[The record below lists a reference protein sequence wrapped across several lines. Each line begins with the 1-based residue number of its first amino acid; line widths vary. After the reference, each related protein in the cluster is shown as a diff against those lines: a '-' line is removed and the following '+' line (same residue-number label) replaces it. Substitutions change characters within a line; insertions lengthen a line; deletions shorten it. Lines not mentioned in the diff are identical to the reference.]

1 MNQNYRIVYNDS
13 LGVWQC
19 VPELAKTKGKTASGN
34 KIVQLGVLAT
44 AMAASS
50 SAIADVNI
58 DHDRNA
64 NGLSYNEQINIAST
78 NGTQATV
85 TVNNAGTFAMTAAGP
100 YDPNN
105 PHDNRIWLGVGHRGN
120 GTLNVDNATVTS
132 ADSIA
137 LGVRTTSNGTVN
149 LSNNA
154 IMNAQYSIIIGD
166 GSTGSMNV
174 NSGSFVGAKD
184 IWVATS
190 PHVSGT
196 INVDGA
202 GSGVQKTQL
211 NASDFIVVG
220 DEGTGVINVTNDGII
235 STQRIRMVGE
245 AVGHGSL
252 NISSGGNVIVNNI
265 ERGSNIGTARVH
277 FDAGDIKIEGGNQSN
292 FFKDFTSVDSI
303 SITNG
308 LEFNTN
314 GHNVT
319 INPNA
324 VMRGNAGRTNIVT
337 GGGFEKT
344 GQGTLTISENTI
356 RNVSGDIAV
365 SEGTLQINGNHRFAN
380 GDTLYI
386 GAHSPTDYGKFH
398 VSGNL
403 DVSQGKLSVY
413 AADLVRTML
422 ATPGHN
428 LTFNDMV
435 KAGNL
440 TGQFTTVNV
449 VDDSGT
455 PLTTSLVPQYNGN
468 AVNLTTN
475 PSSPPPPPP
484 PAHSSGAFQSAATN
498 AHNMTAANGVAQGLD
513 NVMANHST
521 SPLANIVNGLQSIG
535 TLTTD
540 AQRAQFAGELQ
551 PVINAQTPQII
562 HNQYNLATGVVS
574 ERLFQT
580 RANIAQGSDNGEDYR
595 LFKPNSDLTN
605 SVWIQATGQKHDA
618 DSRNGFAGF
627 DGHSSGVV
635 IGADGL
641 MGDNLRLGAALAYSH
656 SDIDSKGTA
665 NRQNLDAK
673 MIQGYL
679 YSDYAINDATHV
691 NGFVGFGRADIDS
704 TRTIGMLGGAIASA
718 NYDANISQVGIG
730 IDHRIGATED
740 HISPF
745 AQLRYTRVAH
755 DAYQENVSGGGG
767 AAGLTVGQNND
778 EALRLTAGVH
788 FAKPLGTH
796 TQAIGSVAAHL
807 QNHNS
812 TNINASFNGAPAVG
826 FSETAQETDKFG
838 ASLSLGIRHQ
848 FSNNTEF
855 SAQYQGEY
863 SRNAQ
868 THGGS
873 VMLKYRF

>member
-19 VPELAKTKGKTASGN
+19 VPELAKTKGKAASGN

-44 AMAASS
+44 AMASGS
-50 SAIADVNI
+50 TAIAVDLDNT
-58 DHDRNA
+58 DYLTNQ
-64 NGLSYNEQINIAST
+64 SYNETINIAST
-78 NGTQATV
+78 LGSSSLITV
-85 TVNNAGTFAMTAAGP
+85 HGDNNTLNMTAAGNGQ
-100 YDPNN
+100 YW
-105 PHDNRIWLGVGHRGN
+105 IGVGHRGN
-120 GTLNVDNATVTS
+120 GYLNIEQGATATSSDSVIVGVMDNAGRGVLKVATDGKLNVANY
-132 ADSIA
+132 
-137 LGVRTTSNGTVN
+137 L
-149 LSNNA
+149 
-154 IMNAQYSIIIGD
+154 IIGD
-166 GSTGSMNV
+166 GGNGRLDMTSASTVTAKDVSLGNEANAAGHIIVSDGNAKLTATNSMTIGDEGEGILEINHGGTV
-174 NSGSFVGAKD
+174 ETGVLILGKNSGSIGDLDMSTV
-184 IWVATS
+184 
-190 PHVSGT
+190 
-196 INVDGA
+196 VDR
-202 GSGVQKTQL
+202 SVLKT
-211 NASDFIVVG
+211 G
-220 DEGTGVINVTNDGII
+220 
-235 STQRIRMVGE
+235 
-245 AVGHGSL
+245 
-252 NISSGGNVIVNNI
+252 NI
-265 ERGSNIGTARVH
+265 ERGAGEAYVSINHSNIVATR
-277 FDAGDIKIEGGNQSN
+277 DESN
-292 FFKDFTSVDSI
+292 FFANFNDNTNVSGI

-574 ERLFQT
+574 DRLFQT
-580 RANIAQGSDNGEDYR
+580 RANITQGSDNGEDYR

-618 DSRNGFAGF
+618 NSRNGFAGF

-641 MGDNLRLGAALAYSH
+641 MGENLRLGAALAYSH

-665 NRQNLDAK
+665 NRQNLDTQ
-673 MIQGYL
+673 MVQGYL
-679 YSDYAINDATHV
+679 YSDYGINDATHV
-691 NGFVGFGRADIDS
+691 NGFVGFGRANIDS

-718 NYDANISQVGIG
+718 DYNANISQIGIG
-730 IDHRIGATED
+730 IDHRIGAAED

-767 AAGLTVGQNND
+767 AAGLTVGKNND

-788 FAKPLGTH
+788 FAKPLGAH

-826 FSETAQETDKFG
+826 FSETAQETDKFS

-848 FSNNTEF
+848 FSNNTEL

-873 VMLKYRF
+873 VMLKYLF